1 MEPDQVFNLCE
12 GVLWIVM
19 ALILSLRIKRQQEYR
34 DLLIISSSAF
44 FIFGISDFIEI
55 ATRAWYT
62 PFWLLITK
70 GVCIVTF
77 ALALRTYLRRRKL
90 NENKKT

>member
-34 DLLIISSSAF
+34 DLLMVSSGAF
-44 FIFGISDFIEI
+44 FVFGISDFIEMS
-55 ATRAWYT
+55 TRVWYT
-62 PFWLLITK
+62 PFWLLIMK
-70 GVCIVTF
+70 
-77 ALALRTYLRRRKL
+77 
-90 NENKKT
+90 